1 MSLADLRVAFHD
13 RVVVANLEGE
23 IDMSNARRLGAS
35 IADHVTNDA
44 IGLAIDL
51 TDVRYIDS
59 AGIQVIYELND
70 RLQNRGQQL
79 CLVVRPDSVIARTL
93 DLVDASSAIG
103 IVNATESAVSAM
115 TSSGEEPS

>member
-13 RVVVANLEGE
+13 RVVVASLEGE
-23 IDMSNARRLGAS
+23 IDMSNARRLGVS
-35 IADHVTNDA
+35 IADQVTNDA

-70 RLQNRGQQL
+70 RLQSRGQQL
-79 CLVVRPDSVIARTL
+79 RLVVRPDSVIARTL
-93 DLVDASSAIG
+93 DLVDASSTIG
-103 IVNATESAVSAM
+103 IVDATETAVSAM
-115 TSSGEEPS
+115 TSSGEERS

>member
-1 MSLADLRVAFHD
+1 MSPADLRVAFHD

-23 IDMSNARRLGAS
+23 IDMSNARRLGES
-35 IADHVTNDA
+35 IADQVANEA

-70 RLQNRGQQL
+70 RLQSRGQQL
-79 CLVVRPDSVIARTL
+79 RLVVRPDSVIARTL
-93 DLVDASSAIG
+93 DLVDASSTIG
-103 IVNATESAVSAM
+103 IVDATETAVSAM
-115 TSSGEEPS
+115 TSSGEERS

>member
-23 IDMSNARRLGAS
+23 IDMSNARRLGES
-35 IADHVTNDA
+35 IADQVTNEA

-70 RLQNRGQQL
+70 RLQSRGQQL
-79 CLVVRPDSVIARTL
+79 RLVVRPDSVIARTL
-93 DLVDASSAIG
+93 DLVDASSTIG
-103 IVNATESAVSAM
+103 IVDATETAVSAM
-115 TSSGEEPS
+115 TSSGEERS

>member
-23 IDMSNARRLGAS
+23 IDMSNARRLGES
-35 IADHVTNDA
+35 IADQVANEA

-70 RLQNRGQQL
+70 RLQSRGQQL
-79 CLVVRPDSVIARTL
+79 RLVVRPGSVIARTL
-93 DLVDASSAIG
+93 DLVDTSSTIG
-103 IVNATESAVSAM
+103 IVDTTETAVSAM
-115 TSSGEEPS
+115 TSSGEERS